1 MKLKNMRRSEDTEQI
16 HICNWAMWN
25 ENRYPELK
33 WLHHI
38 PNGGSRN
45 KAEAVKLKSMGVK
58 SGVSDLHLPYAK
70 GVYIGL
76 YIEMKYGTGR
86 HQDSQIEF
94 LRDMAKNGHYVA
106 TCYTAGDAIT
116 VLEEYL
122 QLDNMME
129 MLEPNDSIWN
139 EGKIKELKRRA
150 PKEVEGWTT
159 ENGRA

>member
-1 MKLKNMRRSEDTEQI
+1 MQ
-16 HICNWAMWN
+16 
-25 ENRYPELK
+25 
-33 WLHHI
+33 
-38 PNGGSRN
+38 
-45 KAEAVKLKSMGVK
+45 
-58 SGVSDLHLPYAK
+58 
-70 GVYIGL
+70 
-76 YIEMKYGTGR
+76 IEMKYGTGR
-86 HQDSQIEF
+86 HQDSQVEF
-94 LRDMAKNGHYVA
+94 LHDMAKNGHYVA

-150 PKEVEGWTT
+150 PKEVKEWTT

>member
-1 MKLKNMRRSEDTEQI
+1 
-16 HICNWAMWN
+16 
-25 ENRYPELK
+25 
-33 WLHHI
+33 
-38 PNGGSRN
+38 
-45 KAEAVKLKSMGVK
+45 
-58 SGVSDLHLPYAK
+58 
-70 GVYIGL
+70 
-76 YIEMKYGTGR
+76 
-86 HQDSQIEF
+86 
-94 LRDMAKNGHYVA
+94 MAKNGHYVA

-139 EGKIKELKRRA
+139 EGKIKELKHRA

>member
-1 MKLKNMRRSEDTEQI
+1 
-16 HICNWAMWN
+16 MWN

-33 WLHHI
+33 WLHQT

-58 SGVSDLHLPYAK
+58 PGVADLHLPYAK

-94 LRDMAKNGHYVA
+94 LHDMAKNGHYVA

-139 EGKIKELKRRA
+139 EGKIKELKHRA

>member
-1 MKLKNMRRSEDTEQI
+1 M
-16 HICNWAMWN
+16 
-25 ENRYPELK
+25 P
-33 WLHHI
+33 
-38 PNGGSRN
+38 
-45 KAEAVKLKSMGVK
+45 
-58 SGVSDLHLPYAK
+58 K

-94 LRDMAKNGHYVA
+94 LHDMAKNGHYVA

-139 EGKIKELKRRA
+139 EGKIKELKHRA
-150 PKEVEGWTT
+150 PKEVKEWMT